1 MNAQR
6 PIRERT
12 TVADYLVRRL
22 REHGV
27 EHVFGVP
34 GDFVLTLFEHLENA
48 TDITLVN
55 TCDEQGAGFAAD
67 AYARLRGLGVVC
79 VTYGVGA
86 LKIANSTAQAYAE
99 EVPVV
104 VISGAPSRTQRAS
117 DHLLHH
123 VIKGF
128 DNQHRVFEHLTVA
141 TAVIDDTATACR
153 EIDRAIDAAL
163 LYKRPVYI
171 ELPRDLTLAE
181 VDPGLAPARP
191 ISPRRDEATLAAAV
205 TDAIAQLRASTQ
217 PAVFVGLEAVRF
229 ELLDQVRELI
239 ERHAFPA
246 FVMPLSKSA
255 ISEQHPCFGGV
266 YGGAM
271 SRSEVREFVES
282 ADCLFMI
289 GSLMTDLDLGG
300 NTAHLATERT
310 ILVSR
315 DRVRIAHRTYENV
328 QLEDFLQA
336 LLQADLPDF
345 SPVMKP
351 VQVGS
356 TAWVPQPQT
365 AVTVSRLFERLGTFL
380 DESTIVIA
388 DPGDATF
395 GALDLPVRQSY
406 EFLANAF
413 YASLG
418 FAVPA
423 SIGAQLAMP
432 NRRPLVLVG
441 DGAFQM
447 TGVELSTSLR
457 YGLNPIVVIL
467 NNRGY
472 LTERLLIDGD
482 FNDILPWR
490 YDRLPEVFGAGRSF
504 IIDTEEDLEIA
515 LTTAEASNDLCI
527 LDVHLDPH
535 DASPALRRLAEG
547 LNAQVG
553 PVVADSI

>member
-1 MNAQR
+1 M
-6 PIRERT
+6 
-12 TVADYLVRRL
+12 TVADYLVCRL

-27 EHVFGVP
+27 DHVFGVP
-34 GDFVLTLFEHLENA
+34 GDFVLTLFEHLESA
-48 TDITLVN
+48 TDLTLVN

-67 AYARLRGLGVVC
+67 AYARLRGLGAVC

-104 VISGAPSRTQRAS
+104 VISGAPSRKQRAS
-117 DHLLHH
+117 DLLLHH

-141 TAVIDDTATACR
+141 TAVIDDAATACR

-163 LYKRPVYI
+163 RYKRPVYI

-181 VDPGLAPARP
+181 VDPIPMTTRTTATH
-191 ISPRRDEATLAAAV
+191 RDDATLAAAV
-205 TDAIAQLRASTQ
+205 NDAIAQIQASTQ
-217 PAVFVGLEAVRF
+217 PALFVGLEAVRF
-229 ELLDQVRELI
+229 GLLDQVRELI
-239 ERHAFPA
+239 ERHSFPS

-271 SRSEVREFVES
+271 SRADVREFVES
-282 ADCLFMI
+282 ADCLLMI

-300 NTAHLATERT
+300 NTAHLATEKM
-310 ILVSR
+310 IFASR

-328 QLEDFLQA
+328 RLEDFLDG
-336 LLQADLPDF
+336 LLRADLPDF
-345 SPVMKP
+345 SHVAKP
-351 VQVGS
+351 AQVAHTVWQS
-356 TAWVPQPQT
+356 QPQT
-365 AVTVSRLFERLGTFL
+365 DVTVARLFERLGDFL
-380 DESTIVIA
+380 DENTIVIA

-406 EFLANAF
+406 DFLANAF

-423 SIGAQLAMP
+423 SIGAQLASP
-432 NRRPLVLVG
+432 DRRPLVLVG

-447 TGVELSTSLR
+447 TGVELSTALR
-457 YGLNPIVVIL
+457 YNLSPIVVVL
-467 NNRGY
+467 NNKGY
-472 LTERLLIDGD
+472 LTERLLTDGA
-482 FNDILPWR
+482 FNNVLPWR
-490 YDRLPEVFGAGRSF
+490 YAALTEVFGAGRSF
-504 IIDTEEDLEIA
+504 VVNTEEELDAA
-515 LTTAEASNDLCI
+515 LTAAGASTDLCI
-527 LDVHLDPH
+527 LDVQLDPR
-535 DASPALRRLAEG
+535 DASPALHRLAEG

-553 PVVADSI
+553 AVAASAS

>member
-1 MNAQR
+1 MNVEHPTQR
-6 PIRERT
+6 M
-12 TVADYLVRRL
+12 TVADYLASRL
-22 REHGV
+22 RAHGV
-27 EHVFGVP
+27 DHVFGVP
-34 GDFVLTLFEHLENA
+34 GDFVLTLFEHLDDA
-48 TDITLVN
+48 TDLTLVN

-67 AYARLRGLGVVC
+67 AYARLRGLGAVC

-104 VISGAPSRTQRAS
+104 VISGAPSRKQRAS
-117 DHLLHH
+117 GHLLHH

-128 DNQHRVFEHLTVA
+128 DNQHRVFENLTVA
-141 TAVIDDTATACR
+141 TAVIDDARTACR
-153 EIDRAIDAAL
+153 EIDRVIDAAL
-163 LYKRPVYI
+163 TYKRPVYI

-181 VDPGLAPARP
+181 VDPSLAPTHAVP
-191 ISPRRDEATLAAAV
+191 PGRDDATLAAAV
-205 TDAIAQLRASTQ
+205 ADAIAQLRAAAQ

-239 ERHAFPA
+239 ERHALPA

-271 SRSEVREFVES
+271 SRPEVREFVES
-282 ADCLFMI
+282 SDCLFMI
-289 GSLMTDLDLGG
+289 GSLLTDLDLGG
-300 NTAHLATERT
+300 ETAKLDTEKT
-310 ILVSR
+310 ILISR

-328 QLEDFLQA
+328 DLGDFLKA

-345 SPVMKP
+345 SHVAKP
-351 VQVGS
+351 AQVAHA
-356 TAWVPQPQT
+356 AWSPQPQT
-365 AVTVSRLFERLGTFL
+365 AVTVARLFERLGCFL
-380 DESTIVIA
+380 DETTIVIT

-423 SIGAQLAMP
+423 SIGAQLAHP
-432 NRRPLVLVG
+432 DRRPLVLVG

-457 YGLNPIVVIL
+457 YGLNPIVVVL
-467 NNRGY
+467 NNNGY
-472 LTERLLIDGD
+472 LTERLLTDGA
-482 FNDILPWR
+482 FNNVLPWR
-490 YDRLPEVFGAGRSF
+490 YAALPEVFGAGRSF
-504 IIDTEEDLEIA
+504 IVETEEDLDAA
-515 LTTAEASNDLCI
+515 LVAAGASKELCI
-527 LDVHLDPH
+527 LDVQLDPM

-553 PVVADSI
+553 PVAAFSS